1 MPPFHT
7 SCFAC
12 GSWAQLVACLHV
24 HHARGAQSSCD
35 GARSALHPPQ
45 PDPPQPGPRAEEY
58 NPRLPFVHA
67 LWHILSASSV
77 ATVNGLVEDVE
88 NEQLQKRLEMRP
100 LGL

>member
-1 MPPFHT
+1 MQGEHRVVVEHRVVKMGQD
-7 SCFAC
+7 SLCN
-12 GSWAQLVACLHV
+12 
-24 HHARGAQSSCD
+24 
-35 GARSALHPPQ
+35 
-45 PDPPQPGPRAEEY
+45 PPQPGPRAEEY